1 MRECPDSQVLRGAF
15 RMEVTRAQ
23 RRSDG
28 TISLDGR
35 RLEIPSR
42 YRHLQR
48 IHLRYARWDLATVDL
63 IDDRHGTVLCA
74 LYPIDKSANAS
85 GRRRV
90 IDPITVTAPP
100 PAESGIAPLLR
111 RLMADYAATGL
122 PPAYIPTEQD
132 LNS

>member
-1 MRECPDSQVLRGAF
+1 
-15 RMEVTRAQ
+15 MEVTRAQ

-48 IHLRYARWDLATVDL
+48 IHLRYARWDLAAVDL
-63 IDDRHGTVLCA
+63 IDARHGTVLCA

-85 GRRRV
+85 GRRRA
-90 IDPITVTAPP
+90 IDPITVSAPP